1 MVISGN
7 TEYYDDGNGADDI
20 GKEHEIIECI

>member
-1 MVISGN
+1 MVLSGN
-7 TEYYDDGNGADDI
+7 SEYYDDGNGADDI